1 MNRILFDINVALDA
15 ALARPPHSEA
25 ATKIWAAVDARRI
38 TGLLP
43 AHGVTTLYYLL
54 ARAKGAAAARR
65 AIAHLLTVFG
75 VAAVNHAILQ
85 RALALGWPAFE
96 DAVCA
101 AAAQAS
107 GCDFIVTRD
116 PSGFPESP
124 VPCVDP
130 ATALALLDLTDAP
143 HGVAERPARRYA
155 PRSKQRRL
163 RRTGASGSASRP
175 QRAPAPA
182 PFR

>member
-1 MNRILFDINVALDA
+1 MKRILFDINVALDA

-43 AHGVTTLYYLL
+43 AHGVTTLYYVL
-54 ARAKGAAAARR
+54 ARAKGAASARR

-75 VAAVNHAILQ
+75 VAPVNHAILQ
-85 RALALGWPAFE
+85 RALALGWPDFE

-101 AAAQAS
+101 AAAQAA

-116 PSGFPESP
+116 RTGFPGSP
-124 VPCVDP
+124 VPLVDP
-130 ATALALLDLTDAP
+130 ATAIALLDLAGGP
-143 HGVAERPARRYA
+143 RGVAGRPARRYA
-155 PRSKQRRL
+155 TRSKRRAQR
-163 RRTGASGSASRP
+163 G
-175 QRAPAPA
+175 PAPA
-182 PFR
+182 PLR